1 MQATS
6 SLRGTAIAAR
16 QQRAANVGR
25 RSLRVCA
32 AKTADGPKL
41 VIAGITWV
49 FAALPGFCLL
59 LAGAAPFPAAP
70 GAHQSGI
77 DVRQPM
83 EGRSTRL
90 SHAGLPPALPPPLA
104 AAWADRV
111 CCSRVCHTA
120 WLCTSSDPAPTRG
133 RGAVMLE
140 VQCVPHAPLAL

>member
-32 AKTADGPKL
+32 GKTADGPKL
-41 VIAGITWV
+41 VVAGITWV

-70 GAHQSGI
+70 GAHQSRI
-77 DVRQPM
+77 DGGRPM

-90 SHAGLPPALPPPLA
+90 SHAGLPPALPPPPA

-111 CCSRVCHTA
+111 CCGRVCHTA
-120 WLCTSSDPAPTRG
+120 WLCTSSGTEPTCC
-133 RGAVMLE
+133 RGAVL
-140 VQCVPHAPLAL
+140 